1 MIKILISFLVSF
13 FLFPRNLFILI
24 LNFNKILKSNKIIIQ
39 TEGGFGHCLTI
50 QMCSKLV
57 FKNNFLYI
65 LFIEKNRHNEYLPDY
80 FNLNYIIF
88 RNNISVK
95 LNNRNFTIGEKEL
108 SKFKVFESFLIKTI
122 YLVKKKNIFINHN
135 IYKFLE
141 KKYKFLKKRGA
152 PDFYRWEEILI
163 HLVKKKKFK
172 LNNNKLKKLL
182 IKNNLEKF
190 FKFEKSKNNNISI
203 YLRNRLNEELFSGL
217 RNGSNKKDYIATFNY
232 LIKKK
237 YNLFI
242 FGDKIFNETDFNN
255 TKGNVVNC
263 NNFNK
268 KENEM
273 IQLYFLSISNKFISE
288 AGGAQYFG
296 PLFERFILI
305 NSYPPKL
312 QFTNC
317 FELQKKI
324 FDKRKNKFLNSK
336 QKQKL
341 FWWKNS
347 PLEKRFILKSN
358 KSNEIKYF
366 IKKIIY

>member
-1 MIKILISFLVSF
+1 M
-13 FLFPRNLFILI
+13 RN
-24 LNFNKILKSNKIIIQ
+24 
-39 TEGGFGHCLTI
+39 
-50 QMCSKLV
+50 
-57 FKNNFLYI
+57 
-65 LFIEKNRHNEYLPDY
+65 P
-80 FNLNYIIF
+80 
-88 RNNISVK
+88 
-95 LNNRNFTIGEKEL
+95 
-108 SKFKVFESFLIKTI
+108 
-122 YLVKKKNIFINHN
+122 
-135 IYKFLE
+135 
-141 KKYKFLKKRGA
+141 
-152 PDFYRWEEILI
+152 
-163 HLVKKKKFK
+163 
-172 LNNNKLKKLL
+172 
-182 IKNNLEKF
+182 
-190 FKFEKSKNNNISI
+190 KNNNISI

-232 LIKKK
+232 LIKK

-317 FELQKKI
+317 FELQKK
-324 FDKRKNKFLNSK
+324 KFLIK
-336 QKQKL
+336 
-341 FWWKNS
+341 
-347 PLEKRFILKSN
+347 EKISF
-358 KSNEIKYF
+358 
-366 IKKIIY
+366 